1 MSKDIYRSRLSKS
14 LSERARKYLSSIKED
29 AEFFN
34 EEIQTQIAHVAML
47 QRIGIFEKEEAKRI
61 VDALMA
67 ISKEELISS
76 TFEDI
81 HEFIEAKLIEKL
93 GEVAMKIQTGRSR
106 NDQVATITRLK
117 LKNLLLKSLEAE
129 IKFVKD
135 LLDRAEKD
143 IECLIIYRTHRR
155 DAQVANLSHYW
166 LAFVDSSMRNLERI
180 IEAYHRCDLSPL
192 GASACGGSLIPLDR
206 EFTKEMLGFSG
217 LIENSLDAVTT
228 RDFILDSLHALT
240 CIMVDLS
247 RMAEDL
253 IYWTDMKILDID
265 DSHASTSSLMPHK
278 KNPDVLEMIKA
289 RAKEVISGYGTVSNI
304 LSSLPSG
311 YNREL
316 QRVKAIVIEK
326 TKLAIESIEMMA
338 EVVHLIKYDK
348 NKAEEAILRSESIAT
363 DIAEYL
369 VLNTKIPFREIHKGV
384 ANIFRELSNKK
395 EIMDRISSY
404 FKIESLE
411 KLEPKLLLSLR
422 KSLGSPNPSEI
433 KRMLSDRK
441 DKIVYFEDFLEKHKK
456 VVKEVT

>member
-166 LAFVDSSMRNLERI
+166 LAFVDSSM
-180 IEAYHRCDLSPL
+180 
-192 GASACGGSLIPLDR
+192 
-206 EFTKEMLGFSG
+206 
-217 LIENSLDAVTT
+217 
-228 RDFILDSLHALT
+228 
-240 CIMVDLS
+240 
-247 RMAEDL
+247 
-253 IYWTDMKILDID
+253 
-265 DSHASTSSLMPHK
+265 
-278 KNPDVLEMIKA
+278 
-289 RAKEVISGYGTVSNI
+289 
-304 LSSLPSG
+304 
-311 YNREL
+311 
-316 QRVKAIVIEK
+316 
-326 TKLAIESIEMMA
+326 
-338 EVVHLIKYDK
+338 
-348 NKAEEAILRSESIAT
+348 
-363 DIAEYL
+363 
-369 VLNTKIPFREIHKGV
+369 
-384 ANIFRELSNKK
+384 
-395 EIMDRISSY
+395 
-404 FKIESLE
+404 
-411 KLEPKLLLSLR
+411 
-422 KSLGSPNPSEI
+422 
-433 KRMLSDRK
+433 
-441 DKIVYFEDFLEKHKK
+441 
-456 VVKEVT
+456 